1 MKLIRNTDISA
12 IETPG
17 GNHTSALVT
26 TARGANEICVFKQG
40 QQPGGQNPPH
50 YHDREEVL
58 ILQSGTITVT
68 VDQQEVEMAAG
79 DVLIVP
85 EETVH
90 AVTTT
95 GNEPSEWLLVAR
107 VGLRFFRPDGEEA
120 FAAWA
125 K

>member
-1 MKLIRNTDISA
+1 MKLIRQTDISA
-12 IETPG
+12 METPG

-26 TARGANEICVFKQG
+26 TTLGAKEICVFKQR

-58 ILQSGTITVT
+58 LVQSGTITVT
-68 VDQQEVEMAAG
+68 VDQQEVEMTPG

-85 EETVH
+85 EGVVH
-90 AVTTT
+90 SVTTN
-95 GNEPSEWLLVAR
+95 GNVPSEWLLVAR
-107 VGLRFFRPDGEEA
+107 AGLRFFRPDGEEA

-125 K
+125 Q